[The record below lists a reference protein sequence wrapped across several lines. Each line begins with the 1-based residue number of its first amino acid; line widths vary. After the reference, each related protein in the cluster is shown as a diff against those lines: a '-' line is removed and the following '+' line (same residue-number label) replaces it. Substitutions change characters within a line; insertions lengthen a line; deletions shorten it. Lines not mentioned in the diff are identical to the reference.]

1 MINKNVFTIIVTT
14 IMIAMITGCTNTSM
28 SSSTYSDDYNKVSE
42 ISTTSLAISDA
53 YDNSGSKSE
62 FKKEA
67 KKIIK
72 DLEKTKMKTKEG
84 KEVLNAYVE
93 ISECLVDTI
102 VDNWNK
108 GVLQVTG
115 DKKLIQLEA
124 KLKEKIYKFDEK
136 IEELKVESG
145 FYEMLEELK

>member
-1 MINKNVFTIIVTT
+1 MINKKILTLAITILMTLTLI
-14 IMIAMITGCTNTSM
+14 GCTNSNAN
-28 SSSTYSDDYNKVSE
+28 SYSYDYNKVSE

-53 YDNSGSKSE
+53 YANSRSKSK

-67 KKIIK
+67 KKIVK
-72 DLEKTKMKTKEG
+72 DLKKTKMKTKEG

-108 GVLQVTG
+108 EVLQGEG
-115 DKKLIQLEA
+115 DKKLIQLEDN
-124 KLKEKIYKFDEK
+124 LKDKMNKFEEK
-136 IEELKVESG
+136 IEELKVESS
-145 FYEMLEELK
+145 FYETLEELK

>member
-1 MINKNVFTIIVTT
+1 MTLTLI
-14 IMIAMITGCTNTSM
+14 GCTNSNAN
-28 SSSTYSDDYNKVSE
+28 SYSYDYNKVSE

-53 YDNSGSKSE
+53 YANSRSKSK

-67 KKIIK
+67 KKIVK
-72 DLEKTKMKTKEG
+72 DLKKTKMKTKEG
-84 KEVLNAYVE
+84 KEVLNTYVE

-108 GVLQVTG
+108 GVLQGEG
-115 DKKLIQLEA
+115 DKKLIQLEDN
-124 KLKEKIYKFDEK
+124 LKDKMNKFEEK

-145 FYEMLEELK
+145 FYETLEELK

>member
-1 MINKNVFTIIVTT
+1 MINKKILILAITILMTLTLI
-14 IMIAMITGCTNTSM
+14 GCTNSNAN
-28 SSSTYSDDYNKVSE
+28 SYSYDYNKVSE

-53 YDNSGSKSE
+53 YANSRSKSK

-67 KKIIK
+67 KKIVK
-72 DLEKTKMKTKEG
+72 DLKKTKMKTKEG
-84 KEVLNAYVE
+84 KEVLNTYVE

-108 GVLQVTG
+108 GVLQGEG
-115 DKKLIQLEA
+115 DKKLIQLEDN
-124 KLKEKIYKFDEK
+124 LKDKMNKFEEK

-145 FYEMLEELK
+145 FYETLEELK